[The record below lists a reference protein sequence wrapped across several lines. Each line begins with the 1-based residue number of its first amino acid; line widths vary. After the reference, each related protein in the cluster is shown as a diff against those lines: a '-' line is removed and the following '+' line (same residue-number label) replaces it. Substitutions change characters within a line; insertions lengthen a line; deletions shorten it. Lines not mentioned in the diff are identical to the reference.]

1 MEQQR
6 GQRQVCKC
14 VSSDTFSVV
23 LIGTGERERFVWGW
37 ELCYEGHK
45 SLFGFSPVRYGRKTH
60 NRFEE
65 WPVLGKMWT
74 LALHP
79 EESAFIFVIR

>member
-37 ELCYEGHK
+37 ELRYEGHK
-45 SLFGFSPVRYGRKTH
+45 SFFGFSPVRYGRKTH

-65 WPVLGKMWT
+65 CLVLGKMWT